1 MLAAGGKEA
10 SSIYPQDIEM
20 MDVER
25 MDGEISKELFL
36 ERVSVQI
43 DYYRN
48 FSTNNGIRKRHP
60 QRSISCLNWDYWRDA
75 SP

>member
-25 MDGEISKELFL
+25 MDGEIYQNNFFSKE
-36 ERVSVQI
+36 
-43 DYYRN
+43 
-48 FSTNNGIRKRHP
+48 
-60 QRSISCLNWDYWRDA
+60 CL
-75 SP
+75 SK